1 MNELMAA
8 PQMDLPG
15 QAQIAMQPTGRPVV
29 ECFDPEANL
38 GEMDIKPDRFMRYRS
53 KEERRE
59 LVCQKVM
66 DKFRQYKDHPMRTR
80 AVERWNLEYRLIM
93 RWKETTNP
101 DEIVLGEIWR
111 ERETMI
117 TQFKGLEKFVG
128 QYKARVPGAEHMAKA
143 ATAIVRDQV
152 QRYGSI
158 AEGRLAI
165 ENMVDHGVGYLTP
178 IWSRFKRVA
187 TKIDNYFAGD
197 GTGERWDKET
207 SEVIENGPQLKHI
220 NPFNIFVNPHVREAK
235 DSDAVFVT
243 EGMSDSAIKTMVH
256 SDYYDSGA
264 AEECI
269 NAGMNEYRD
278 TDNGNSSN
286 SGDDFVVGVE
296 DRLHLIVTMWANG
309 YEFVV
314 GDGDHLL
321 RVAKLPEGKIPV
333 ITLGLYQMD
342 GEHYGEGLPSKLA
355 SLQRVVNQLATWKQ
369 QQTGFAANPVLL
381 LKNGTTAERD
391 FKRLKLK
398 PGDTLGVNNMED
410 AKYLE
415 FPREV
420 VELLE
425 STIGFYQNAQK
436 NETGINDRFSGQGE
450 NTGTAT
456 LGMSLIKAATDRIQ
470 YKVDCLVPQFQEC
483 FQWMYN
489 LNARHLDHTY
499 TARVDGKD
507 GVEYLEHYP
516 PTVFAPDVDQEVV
529 LGSPSGPEQVNM
541 WGTVLK
547 FLTGMPGLDLLPVAD
562 KLLLA
567 GGMTDAE
574 VAATHVS
581 GPNAQGDALAEVKQ
595 WVETGLMPEAK
606 PSDNHQ
612 IHVELKTLVMQSPQ
626 FMAAPPQ
633 WQQSFKGN
641 VATHMAF
648 LQQQQQAM
656 AAQSQMALVE
666 RGKGDGPGG
675 GESAAN
681 KKGNDK
687 ANGMFNMGERG
698 AQQLGA
704 A

>member
-1 MNELMAA
+1 MDEMQTMEPQA
-8 PQMDLPG
+8 PMPLEEAP
-15 QAQIAMQPTGRPVV
+15 APVV
-29 ECFDPEANL
+29 CFDPEANL
-38 GEMDIKPDRFMRYRS
+38 GEFDMKPNKYGQTRTM
-53 KEERRE
+53 EERRE
-59 LVCQKVM
+59 QVVKKVT
-66 DKFRQYKDHPMRTR
+66 DKFRQYKDHPMRQR

-128 QYKARVPGAEHMAKA
+128 EYKARVPGAEHMARA

-178 IWSRFKRVA
+178 VWSRFKRTP
-187 TKIDNYFAGD
+187 TKIDNFWAGD
-197 GTGERWDKET
+197 GTGERWEKET
-207 SEVIENGPQLKHI
+207 HEVIENGPQLKHI

-243 EGMSDSAIKTMVH
+243 EGMSDSALKTMVRE
-256 SDYYDSGA
+256 DYYDPQA
-264 AEECI
+264 TEECI
-269 NAGMNEYRD
+269 NAMQAMYRSSE
-278 TDNGNSSN
+278 NGNDSIE
-286 SGDDFVVGVE
+286 GDDFIVGVE
-296 DRLHLIVTMWANG
+296 DQLHLVVTVWMNG
-309 YEFVV
+309 YEIVV
-314 GDGDHLL
+314 VDEKHLL
-321 RVAKLPEGKIPV
+321 RVAKLPDGKIPV
-333 ITLGLYQMD
+333 VTLGLYQMD

-355 SLQRVVNQLATWKQ
+355 SLQRVVNQIATWKMT
-369 QQTGFAANPVLL
+369 QTGFAANPVLL

-391 FKRLKLK
+391 YKNMKLK
-398 PGDTLGVNNMED
+398 PGATLGLNNMED

-415 FPREV
+415 FPNQV
-420 VELLE
+420 VEMLE
-425 STIGFYQNAQK
+425 STIGFFQNAQK

-470 YKVDCLVPQFQEC
+470 YKVDCLAPQFQEC
-483 FQWMYN
+483 FQWLYN
-489 LNARHLDHTY
+489 LNARNLDAPY
-499 TARVDGKD
+499 AVRVAGTD
-507 GVEYLEHYP
+507 GVEYVDHYP
-516 PTVFAPDVDQEVV
+516 PTVFAPDVDQEVA

-541 WGTVLK
+541 WGAILK
-547 FLTGMPGLDLLPVAD
+547 FLMGMPGFDLTPVGD

-574 VAATHVS
+574 VKSAHVS
-581 GPNAQGDALAEVKQ
+581 GPNAQGDAMEEVKV
-595 WVETGLMPEAK
+595 WMETGFMPQAK

-612 IHVELKTLVMQSPQ
+612 VHFELKSALMQTPDYL
-626 FMAAPPQ
+626 ARPQ
-633 WQQSFKGN
+633 WHNIYVGN
-641 VATHMAF
+641 VADHMAF
-648 LQQQQQAM
+648 LQQQQAAM
-656 AAQSQMALVE
+656 AQQSQMSLVE
-666 RGKGDGPGG
+666 NKKGDGPGG
-675 GESAAN
+675 GESAVN
-681 KKGNDK
+681 KKANDK
-687 ANGMFNMGERG
+687 ANGMFNMGATG